1 MQNVW
6 RMNYGI
12 RKGLED
18 VAHELKGIRNILASI
33 WTLQEGAGE
42 KGSPNPELYADEYI
56 STEECAR
63 RLSVSDQTI
72 RNWIAVGRK
81 DKTGKGWIEGIHYV
95 NVSPNPHMRSK
106 LRVPWNQLVRSFA
119 QNSAIKTT
127 DYTFKSSLP
136 YQPNKYSIDTYL
148 ASLEGNADAE
158 DDNTSGASV

>member
-1 MQNVW
+1 
-6 RMNYGI
+6 MNYGI

-72 RNWIAVGRK
+72 RNWIAMGRK

-95 NVSPNPHMRSK
+95 NVSPNPNTRSK
-106 LRVPWNQLVRSFA
+106 LRVPWNQLVRSFS
-119 QNSAIKTT
+119 QNSGIRTK
-127 DYTFKSSLP
+127 DYTFKSDAA
-136 YQPNKYSIDTYL
+136 YKQNKYSIDAYL
-148 ASLEGNADAE
+148 ASLEKNEDAE
-158 DDNTSGASV
+158 DNDTTSASV